1 MMELVGFFALIGLGI
16 ILSLIGG
23 GGSLLSVPILVYL
36 FSFDI
41 VTASTYS
48 LFIVGASS
56 LFGAVQKFRTDGAD
70 LKVAFVFGC
79 SSAIAIFI
87 ARRWIV
93 PTIPN
98 EMSIVGDLAMTKRAL
113 IMVVFSLVVIAS
125 SLTLLLKHNSPSQ
138 TPGKRRLKFLLP
150 VSFPTGL
157 IAGMVGIGGGVIILP
172 ALITL
177 ARLPFRIAVGT
188 ALLVISFNSLFGF
201 LTDAATNNVDWMFLL
216 LITFFASMG
225 MFVGNLYNEKIPVR
239 VLRLS
244 FGWLMLAIA
253 VGIILNELVL

>member
-1 MMELVGFFALIGLGI
+1 
-16 ILSLIGG
+16 
-23 GGSLLSVPILVYL
+23 
-36 FSFDI
+36 
-41 VTASTYS
+41 
-48 LFIVGASS
+48 
-56 LFGAVQKFRTDGAD
+56 
-70 LKVAFVFGC
+70 
-79 SSAIAIFI
+79 
-87 ARRWIV
+87 
-93 PTIPN
+93 
-98 EMSIVGDLAMTKRAL
+98 
-113 IMVVFSLVVIAS
+113 MVVFSLVVIAS
-125 SLTLLLKHNSPSQ
+125 SLMLLLKHNSPSR

-216 LITFFASMG
+216 LITFFASIG
-225 MFVGNLYNEKIPVR
+225 MFVGNYYNEKIPVR

-253 VGIILNELVL
+253 VGIILSELVL

>member
-1 MMELVGFFALIGLGI
+1 MEIVGFIALIALGI

-36 FSFDI
+36 FSIDV

-56 LFGAVQKFRTDGAD
+56 LFGAIQKFRTDGAD

-79 SSAIAIFI
+79 SSAAAIFI
-87 ARRWIV
+87 ARRWVISAI
-93 PTIPN
+93 PEELTIAG
-98 EMSIVGDLAMTKRAL
+98 EMEMTKRAL
-113 IMVVFSLVVIAS
+113 ILVIFSLIVIAS
-125 SLTLLLKHNSPSQ
+125 SLLLLLRQDSTSANS
-138 TPGKRRLKFLLP
+138 GRRRLKFLLP

-157 IAGMVGIGGGVIILP
+157 IAGIVGIGGGVIILP

-177 ARLPFRIAVGT
+177 ARLPFRVAVGT

-201 LTDAATNNVDWMFLL
+201 LTDASTKNVDWIFLL
-216 LITFFASMG
+216 LITFFASIG
-225 MFVGNLYNEKIPVR
+225 MFVGNFYNQKIPPKLV
-239 VLRLS
+239 RLS
-244 FGWLMLAIA
+244 FGWFLLA
-253 VGIILNELVL
+253 VGVCIILKEVVL

>member
-1 MMELVGFFALIGLGI
+1 MEVLGYFALIGLGI

-41 VTASTYS
+41 VTATTYS

-56 LFGAVQKFRTDGAD
+56 LFGAIQKIRTDGAD
-70 LKVAFVFGC
+70 LTIAFVFGC
-79 SSAIAIFI
+79 SSAAAIFI
-87 ARRWIV
+87 TRRWLV
-93 PTIPN
+93 PAIPDVLTIA
-98 EMSIVGDLAMTKRAL
+98 GDFAMTKRTL
-113 IMVVFSLVVIAS
+113 ILVIFSLIVIAS
-125 SLTLLLKHNSPSQ
+125 SVMLLWKQDSPLP
-138 TPGKRRLKFLLP
+138 TCGRRKLKFLLP
-150 VSFPTGL
+150 VGFPTGL

-201 LTDAATNNVDWMFLL
+201 LTDAATDKVDWIFLL
-216 LITFFASMG
+216 LITFFASIG
-225 MFVGNLYNEKIPVR
+225 MFVGNFYNEKIPVR
-239 VLRLS
+239 LVRLS
-244 FGWLMLAIA
+244 FGWFLLA
-253 VGIILNELVL
+253 VGVCIILNEIVL

>member
-1 MMELVGFFALIGLGI
+1 MEVVGFLALIGLGI

-36 FSFDI
+36 FSMDI

-56 LFGAVQKFRTDGAD
+56 LFGAVQKVRTDGAD

-87 ARRWIV
+87 ARRWV
-93 PTIPN
+93 IPAIPG
-98 EMSIVGDLAMTKRAL
+98 ELTLAGEFAITKSVL
-113 IMVVFSLVVIAS
+113 ILIVFSLIVIAS
-125 SLTLLLKHNSPSQ
+125 SLMLLLRKDPPAVNS
-138 TPGKRRLKFLLP
+138 GRRRLKFLLP
-150 VSFPTGL
+150 ISFPTGL

-188 ALLVISFNSLFGF
+188 ALIVISFNSLFGF
-201 LTDAATNNVDWMFLL
+201 LTDASTNNVDWIFLL
-216 LITFFASMG
+216 LITFFASIG
-225 MFVGNLYNEKIPVR
+225 MFVGNFYNEKIPPRIV
-239 VLRLS
+239 RLS
-244 FGWLMLAIA
+244 FGWLLLVVGVCIFLKEA
-253 VGIILNELVL
+253 VL